1 MKVWCDVTCD
11 RGVTSITVT
20 VTQSYNIEKDIESS
34 RTDNVLGTLSSFFV
48 LLNIKVVFYLYSKA

>member
-1 MKVWCDVTCD
+1 M
-11 RGVTSITVT
+11 TSITVT

-48 LLNIKVVFYLYSKA
+48 LLNIKVVFYFYSKA